1 MIWVREVNSAILK
14 HIRTLM
20 EDLQDHYGN
29 SVNPRVIMRKPDTD
43 ITQEQYPVITVS
55 SLQYTQDILHSDV
68 NSLKIQNSNDSV
80 LKGYNSPN
88 WRFSYQIDIWTET
101 PIQLDSI
108 TTAWI
113 KSHPTKYSV
122 IEVTD
127 SNGSDTQL
135 CRFTNR
141 NFRNID
147 FVDSKGINIYRNVI
161 NCDIL
166 VAIGVDSLKHYSK
179 VLNVSINKK

>member
-88 WRFSYQIDIWTET
+88 WRFSYQI
-101 PIQLDSI
+101 
-108 TTAWI
+108 
-113 KSHPTKYSV
+113 
-122 IEVTD
+122 VTD

-147 FVDSKGINIYRNVI
+147 FVDSKGRNIYRNVI